1 MEPQAIGTEAWDQI
15 SRALIYLFLFTGL
28 GLTGAISFLFGGAM
42 LPSLIDSRD
51 VPMAFS
57 VLRWLTYPV
66 CALALVL
73 AAYALVRA
81 LLIAAAVAQQ
91 IYPRAWI

>member
-1 MEPQAIGTEAWDQI
+1 MEPRAIGAEVWDQI

-51 VPMAFS
+51 VPVAFTA
-57 VLRWLTYPV
+57 LRWLTYPV
-66 CALALVL
+66 CTIALLL
-73 AAYALVRA
+73 AAYALLRA
-81 LLIAAAVAQQ
+81 LLIAVAVAQQ

>member
-1 MEPQAIGTEAWDQI
+1 MEPRALDAEAWGQI

-51 VPMAFS
+51 VPAAFS
-57 VLRWLTYPV
+57 ALRWLTYPV
-66 CALALVL
+66 CAVALGLAV
-73 AAYALVRA
+73 YALLRGV
-81 LLIAAAVAQQ
+81 LIAVAVAQQ
-91 IYPRAWI
+91 IYPRAWM